1 MQRLLLII
9 KMDKKDELIL
19 FELLQ
24 DCRQSVSKIAKSV
37 RLPQQTVD
45 KRIKKLEKSGVIKK
59 YALNVNYPKF
69 GFSRHSIYLDIHGVS
84 AKDVDIY
91 LKEITDI
98 DEVSCCYML
107 HNASKWK
114 IYVSVWT
121 KTLGRYDEIQT
132 KIITKFR
139 KYIKNYLSFQGVRSY
154 TYFAKRLNPRKTAKV
169 DIKEKGDNIQLN
181 DLDWNIVWIV

>member
-1 MQRLLLII
+1 
-9 KMDKKDELIL
+9 MDEKDKLIL

-84 AKDVDIY
+84 AKDVDRY
-91 LKEITDI
+91 LKEITSI
-98 DEVSCCYML
+98 GEVSCVICYMRL
-107 HNASKWK
+107 ASGNYMFQFGQKLLK
-114 IYVSVWT
+114 DMM
-121 KTLGRYDEIQT
+121 RY
-132 KIITKFR
+132 R
-139 KYIKNYLSFQGVRSY
+139 LKY
-154 TYFAKRLNPRKTAKV
+154 
-169 DIKEKGDNIQLN
+169 
-181 DLDWNIVWIV
+181 